1 MKELIFVRHAKS
13 SWSDPTLEDKKRP
26 LNDRGKSDG
35 PYMATYCRSI
45 GIIIDHI
52 LSSPAKRAYKTAK
65 YFSAEFPDSKVDK
78 ESELYFGSESDW
90 LHIINEL
97 PEDTR
102 YPAFFSHN
110 PTITYFSNAFLG
122 KKTDNVVT
130 CGIVQLRSS
139 VDRWKDIHYDNTE
152 VLAYHFPKL
161 VRARMQDKTK

>member
-13 SWSDPTLEDKKRP
+13 SWSDPTLEDIKRP

-35 PYMATYCRSI
+35 PYMAAYCRSMGLI
-45 GIIIDHI
+45 VDHI
-52 LSSPAKRAYKTAK
+52 ISSPAKRAYKTSK

-78 ESELYFGSESDW
+78 ETDLYFGSESDW

-97 PEDTR
+97 AER
-102 YPAFFSHN
+102 ARCPAFFSHN

-130 CGIVQLRSS
+130 CGIVHLRST
-139 VDRWKDIHYDNTE
+139 VDLWKNLHYDNTE
-152 VLAYHFPKL
+152 VIGYHFPKII
-161 VRARMQDKTK
+161 RAATPNTP